1 MIEGKSLKFYDSEA
15 EAQPQDGGIYA
26 VIATIT
32 AGIWVAFFARVP
44 AMIVR
49 TGGAGPGAR
58 QFDRGCERLRRDP
71 WYREVYLLAQPVRNT
86 FAPSIPT
93 LQRRFLWRQTEL
105 FSNWLQVQDY
115 AGAARPPEP
124 PRAPQ
129 PFQAQTFAQ
138 QKACERYASN

>member
-1 MIEGKSLKFYDSEA
+1 MENERKAKSWAERDRCFRQRYAVIEGKSLKFYDSEA

-71 WYREVYLLAQPVRNT
+71 WYREVYLLAQPVRST
-86 FAPSIPT
+86 IPSNH
-93 LQRRFLWRQTEL
+93 
-105 FSNWLQVQDY
+105 SNIAKTILV
-115 AGAARPPEP
+115 
-124 PRAPQ
+124 
-129 PFQAQTFAQ
+129 
-138 QKACERYASN
+138 ASD